1 MPGLPIYA
9 VLETIA
15 QSLVTKPNLLLQAS
29 AGAGKTTLVPLQL
42 LSTMLLR
49 QRRPHPKE
57 EEPPMQTTTTTP
69 QQIVVVAPR
78 RVAVRVRSLGLVYPS
93 KQQCTL

>member
-1 MPGLPIYA
+1 MVPGLPIYA
-9 VLETIA
+9 VLETIT

-42 LSTMLLR
+42 LYTMLLR
-49 QRRPHPKE
+49 QRRPQQEE
-57 EEPPMQTTTTTP
+57 EEPPPSPLPQPQTTSP

-78 RVAVRVRSLGLVYPS
+78 RVAVRR
-93 KQQCTL
+93 